1 MDKKNTILGI
11 ICIAGGLYF
20 MFTQQAQL
28 SEQQRQQALEQANEE
43 LAALESE
50 TTGTTPADAVIAPVN
65 GAGSGDAVI
74 DLIAQDVTETLEVV
88 EASEAI
94 EAEPTTVQLANEFIE
109 VDFTTAGGA
118 IREVAFLQT
127 KRGERDDYIFNED
140 GFLPALSLSIAK
152 ATGETVELKNNFM
165 IESQSENAITFAFK
179 TGSGLTIRRSYELA
193 ASGSDAEPYVIKH
206 STSFANTSAAP
217 VPLKELYLNLGTARA
232 INEKAQPNFLNV
244 GYYNGDDS
252 KFIAINKLTGSSGF
266 LGIGASEP
274 RQRIEKGNV
283 NAQWT
288 SVKNQFFAAVLS
300 SDAVATDVLIDQV
313 PTAAREDG
321 KKARAGITGSAGY
334 EFGTI
339 APGTAQTINFEYYV
353 GPKEFKRLQAL
364 GNYQDKVM
372 QFGFLSFISKLLLS
386 FMYFIHGIVPSW
398 GWSIIIMTICIKG
411 VFWPLTAQASKSQKR
426 MAKIQGPMAELKEKY
441 ADNPQKMQ
449 QETLK
454 LFREHRVN
462 PVAGCLP
469 LFIQMPIFL
478 GLFYMLRT
486 ASELR
491 HEPFLWV
498 QDLSMPDTM
507 FEVVGFPINILP
519 IIMGVTMFLQMSMMP
534 VSPTADPMQQ
544 KIFKFLPF
552 VFLIFLYNFSSGLVL
567 YWTMQNIL
575 TIIQQKI
582 TNAMPDEPF
591 QPAAATAAPAAKG
604 KGGAPRTKSKKKK

>member
-20 MFTQQAQL
+20 MFTQQSQL
-28 SEQQRQQALEQANEE
+28 SEQQRQQALEQANQEV
-43 LAALESE
+43 AALEGGSS
-50 TTGTTPADAVIAPVN
+50 TTPADAAIAPA
-65 GAGSGDAVI
+65 GAVAGGDAML
-74 DLIAQDVTETLEVV
+74 DLIAQDVAQTPEIVDSAEVP
-88 EASEAI
+88 
-94 EAEPTTVQLANEFIE
+94 EAEAKTVKLANDFIE
-109 VDFTTAGGA
+109 VDFTTSGGA
-118 IREVAFLQT
+118 IREVAFLTT

-152 ATGETVELKNNFM
+152 ATGETFEFNRNFVV
-165 IESQSENAITFAFK
+165 ESQSATAITFALNA
-179 TGSGLTIRRSYELA
+179 GNGLTIRRSYELA
-193 ASGSDAEPYVIKH
+193 AGGSDSDPYVIKH
-206 STSFANTSAAP
+206 STSFANSSAAP
-217 VPLKELYLNLGTARA
+217 KAISNVYLNLGTFRPA
-232 INEKAQPNFLNV
+232 NEKAQPNFLNV
-244 GYYNGDDS
+244 GYFNGDKS

-274 RQRIEKGNV
+274 RQRIEKDEV

-300 SDAVATDVLIDQV
+300 SGAVATDVLIDQV
-313 PTAAREDG
+313 PTAPKGDG

-339 APGTAQTINFEYYV
+339 APGTAQTIDFEYYV

-364 GNYQDKVM
+364 GNHQDEVM

-386 FMYFIHGIVPSW
+386 FMYLIHSFVPSW

-507 FEVVGFPINILP
+507 FEIAGFPINILP

-582 TNAMPDEPF
+582 TNAMPDEPL
-591 QPAAATAAPAAKG
+591 QPAAAAQ
-604 KGGAPRTKSKKKK
+604 TKSKKKK

>member
-20 MFTQQAQL
+20 MFTQQSQL
-28 SEQQRQQALEQANEE
+28 SEQQRQQALEQANQEV
-43 LAALESE
+43 AALEESS
-50 TTGTTPADAVIAPVN
+50 TTPADAAIDPV
-65 GAGSGDAVI
+65 GATAEGDAML
-74 DLIAQDVTETLEVV
+74 DLIAQDVAETPEIV
-88 EASEAI
+88 ETPELP
-94 EAEPTTVQLANEFIE
+94 EAEAKIVTLANDFIE
-109 VDFTTAGGA
+109 VDFTTSGGA

-152 ATGETVELKNNFM
+152 ATGETIEFNRNFVV
-165 IESQSENAITFAFK
+165 ESQSDDAITFAFNA
-179 TGSGLTIRRSYELA
+179 GNGLTIRRSYELA
-193 ASGSDAEPYVIKH
+193 PSGSDAEAYVIKH
-206 STSFANTSAAP
+206 TTSFANSSDAP
-217 VPLKELYLNLGTARA
+217 KAISNVYLNLGTSRP
-232 INEKAQPNFLNV
+232 INEKALPSYLNV
-244 GYYNGDDS
+244 GYFNGDKS
-252 KFIAINKLTGSSGF
+252 KFIAINKLTGSGGF
-266 LGIGASEP
+266 LGIGAREP
-274 RQRIEKGNV
+274 RQRIEKDNV

-300 SDAVATDVLIDQV
+300 SSAVASDVLIDQV
-313 PTAAREDG
+313 PTAPKGDG
-321 KKARAGITGSAGY
+321 EKARAGITGSAGY

-339 APGTAQTINFEYYV
+339 APGTQQTIDFEYYV

-364 GNYQDKVM
+364 GNYQDEVM

-498 QDLSMPDTM
+498 KDLSMPDTM
-507 FEVVGFPINILP
+507 FEIAGFPINILP

-534 VSPTADPMQQ
+534 VSPTADPAQQ

-575 TIIQQKI
+575 TIVQQKI
-582 TNAMPDEPF
+582 TNAMPDEPL
-591 QPAAATAAPAAKG
+591 QPTAAIPAATG
-604 KGGAPRTKSKKKK
+604 KGAKAKKKK

>member
-11 ICIAGGLYF
+11 ICIAGGLFF
-20 MFTQQAQL
+20 MFTQQKEL
-28 SEQQRQQALEQANEE
+28 SEQQRQQALEHANEE
-43 LAALESE
+43 LAALEGERS
-50 TTGTTPADAVIAPVN
+50 TTVADAVITPADLADE
-65 GAGSGDAVI
+65 GAAML
-74 DLIAQDVTETLEVV
+74 DLIAQDVVDAPAVV
-88 EASEAI
+88 EAIEVPQAEAK
-94 EAEPTTVQLANEFIE
+94 TVKLANEFIE
-109 VDFTTAGGA
+109 VEFTSSGGA
-118 IREVAFLQT
+118 IREVAFLTT

-152 ATGETVELKNNFM
+152 ATGETVEFNRHFVV
-165 IESQSENAITFAFK
+165 ESQTDTAITFAFNA
-179 TGSGLTIRRSYELA
+179 GNGLTIRRSYELA
-193 ASGSDAEPYVIKH
+193 ASGSETEPYVIQH
-206 STSFANTSAAP
+206 STSFANSSDAP
-217 VPLKELYLNLGTARA
+217 KAISNVYLNLGTSRP
-232 INEKAQPNFLNV
+232 IHEKAMPSYLNV
-244 GYYNGDDS
+244 GYFNGDKS
-252 KFIAINKLTGSSGF
+252 KFIAINKLTGSRGF

-274 RQRIEKGNV
+274 RQRIEKNSV

-300 SDAVATDVLIDQV
+300 SNAVASDLLIDQV

-321 KKARAGITGSAGY
+321 RQARAGITGSAGY

-339 APGTAQTINFEYYV
+339 APV
-353 GPKEFKRLQAL
+353 LRKRLISNTSWVQRSSSLQAL
-364 GNYQDKVM
+364 GNYQDEVM

-426 MAKIQGPMAELKEKY
+426 MAKIQAPMAELKEKY

-491 HEPFLWV
+491 HEPFFWV
-498 QDLSMPDTM
+498 KDLSMPDTL
-507 FEVVGFPINILP
+507 FEVAGFPINILP

-534 VSPTADPMQQ
+534 VSPTADPTQQ

-582 TNAMPDEPF
+582 TNSMPDEPL
-591 QPAAATAAPAAKG
+591 QSSAATATGG
-604 KGGAPRTKSKKKK
+604 KGARSKSKKK